1 VARKRE
7 DFKAEATVD
16 VVSPLQFLA
25 SGIEIEPMESVT
37 LVGLA
42 ASSDALNGPSSK
54 TEDIRVEANG
64 TKQLTLST
72 TSSHTSFLGLECIQ
86 SIRVLVL

>member
-1 VARKRE
+1 MARKRE

-54 TEDIRVEANG
+54 TEGWKIVFRSMREQG
-64 TKQLTLST
+64 T
-72 TSSHTSFLGLECIQ
+72 
-86 SIRVLVL
+86 LVCLIM